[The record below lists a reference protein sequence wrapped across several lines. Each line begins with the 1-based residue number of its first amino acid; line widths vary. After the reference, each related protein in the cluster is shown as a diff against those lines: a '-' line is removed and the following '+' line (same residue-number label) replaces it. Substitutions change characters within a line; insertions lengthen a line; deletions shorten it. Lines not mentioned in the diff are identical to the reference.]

1 MADVARAP
9 TLAFATTNE
18 GKLRRLREHL
28 TRARAP
34 ARVDAWRGAAIEEIQ
49 ASSVREV
56 ALAKAALALARCD
69 QRCDGVVVHDCGLCV
84 AALDG
89 FPGPYTKDFNLRV
102 GGDGLRA
109 LLDWKRASDRRA
121 CWDETLVLAREG
133 REMVVFSREKEYG
146 DGEVGAPR
154 KWTRWRDDASRSVGS
169 VFVAT
174 GFGFDEPLADVSEDE
189 YQRFRRDAPSVWSS
203 FAAFVSES
211 GEF

>member
-1 MADVARAP
+1 MLDAATP
-9 TLAFATTNE
+9 TLVFATTND
-18 GKLRRLREHL
+18 GKLRRMREHL
-28 TRARAP
+28 RRARAP

-49 ASSVREV
+49 ANSVREV
-56 ALAKAALALARCD
+56 AVAKAALALERCD
-69 QRCDGVVVHDCGLCV
+69 RACAGVVAHDCGLCV
-84 AALDG
+84 RALGG
-89 FPGPYTKDFNLRV
+89 FPGPYTKDFNYRA

-109 LLDWKRASDRRA
+109 LLDGAGAIDRSA

-133 REMVVFSREKEYG
+133 REMVVFTREKEYG
-146 DGEVGAPR
+146 DGEVGEPR

-203 FAAFVSES
+203 FAAFVRES